1 MALTK
6 DSDLLSILIEFAN
19 ILEERLG
26 MPIDSPEE
34 EAYLVEELTKTRRK
48 IARQQAARQRRAAQ
62 EEFDQKPAELL
73 AKQLAQED
81 SDQKFAELLAQ
92 EDSDQKSAELLA
104 KQLAQEYSDQKFA
117 ELLAQE
123 DSDQKLAELLA
134 KQLAQEYSDQKFAEQ
149 LAQKNAA
156 HEKVLECVVVEQPN
170 GDLSVSCPVCR
181 QQYTIEL
188 NCGIIT
194 CLAIYT
200 GNPDHPI
207 QVPPHSSRAQVDAFL
222 AEHESDGMRTIG
234 CGQQFQVY
242 REDGSYKTRV
252 CSGL

>member
-6 DSDLLSILIEFAN
+6 DSDLLSILIEYAN
-19 ILEERLG
+19 ILEEGLG

-34 EAYLVEELTKTRRK
+34 GAYLEEELTKTRRK
-48 IARQQAARQRRAAQ
+48 IACQQAARQRRAAQ
-62 EEFDQKPAELL
+62 EVSDQKLAELL
-73 AKQLAQED
+73 AEQ
-81 SDQKFAELLAQ
+81 
-92 EDSDQKSAELLA
+92 
-104 KQLAQEYSDQKFA
+104 
-117 ELLAQE
+117 LAQE

-134 KQLAQEYSDQKFAEQ
+134 KQLTQEDSDQKLAKL
-149 LAQKNAA
+149 LAQEDSDQKLAKLLVQENAA
-156 HEKVLECVVVEQPN
+156 HEKDLECVVIEQPN

-194 CLAIYT
+194 CLAIHT

-222 AEHESDGMRTIG
+222 AAHESSGMRTIG

-242 REDGSYKTRV
+242 REGGGYKTRV